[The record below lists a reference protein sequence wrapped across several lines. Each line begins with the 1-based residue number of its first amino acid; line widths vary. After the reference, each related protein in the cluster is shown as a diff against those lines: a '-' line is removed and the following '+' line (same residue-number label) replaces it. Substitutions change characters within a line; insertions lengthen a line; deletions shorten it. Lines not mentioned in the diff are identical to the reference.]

1 MTKANILCNSQR
13 KRRAKLVSMQRGY
26 AHRHVILTAYILS
39 EDLAG
44 EKTTTARMLQG
55 QGQRK
60 GNIKVIEVKG
70 QGHFAILLVEKVQF
84 LQLMT
89 YLS

>member
-1 MTKANILCNSQR
+1 
-13 KRRAKLVSMQRGY
+13 MQRGY
-26 AHRHVILTAYILS
+26 AHRHGILTAYIFS

-44 EKTTTARMLQG
+44 EKNYYSQDAARSNQW
-55 QGQRK
+55 K
-60 GNIKVIEVKG
+60 GIIRVIEVKG
-70 QGHFAILLVEKVQF
+70 QGHFAILLVKKVQF

>member
-1 MTKANILCNSQR
+1 
-13 KRRAKLVSMQRGY
+13 MQSGY
-26 AHRHVILTAYILS
+26 AHRHGILTAYILS

-55 QGQRK
+55 QGQWK
-60 GNIKVIEVKG
+60 GIIKVIEVKG
-70 QGHFAILLVEKVQF
+70 QGHFAILLVKKVKF
-84 LQLMT
+84 LQLLT

>member
-1 MTKANILCNSQR
+1 
-13 KRRAKLVSMQRGY
+13 MQRGY
-26 AHRHVILTAYILS
+26 AHRHGILTTYIFS
-39 EDLAG
+39 EDLVK

-55 QGQRK
+55 QAQRK

-70 QGHFAILLVEKVQF
+70 PGHFAILLVKRVQF

>member
-1 MTKANILCNSQR
+1 MRSKTSFHAEGLCSPTQHFDR
-13 KRRAKLVSMQRGY
+13 L
-26 AHRHVILTAYILS
+26 HFS

-44 EKTTTARMLQG
+44 GKTTTARMLQG
-55 QGQRK
+55 QGK

-70 QGHFAILLVEKVQF
+70 QYHFAILLVKKLQF

>member
-1 MTKANILCNSQR
+1 
-13 KRRAKLVSMQRGY
+13 MQRGY
-26 AHRHVILTAYILS
+26 VHWHGILTAYIFS

-44 EKTTTARMLQG
+44 KKTTTARMLQG
-55 QGQRK
+55 QCEWK
-60 GNIKVIEVKG
+60 GNIKVIKVKG
-70 QGHFAILLVEKVQF
+70 QGHFAILLVKKVQF